1 MGKIFD
7 ALQKAEEDLELL
19 RTDST
24 YESHQPI
31 LTGSKIKGSRFTPLE
46 PFEDLKTN
54 LLSRYPHGTIKS
66 ILFNGIS
73 HGGGCST
80 TTLNFANAL
89 ASDTRRRVLLI
100 DVNLRTPMLHKVY
113 QGRQPLDLSD
123 LMEKGGHLVSQIEKT
138 AMGNLHVISCGGGS
152 LWGPMGL
159 FESSEF
165 EQFMTTMYDN
175 FDYLILDAP
184 PVLIYAEFRILC
196 ARVDGVVLVFESG
209 KVRKQVARR
218 AKKELEDAGARILGV
233 VVNRRKHYIPKW
245 IYKRL

>member
-1 MGKIFD
+1 MGKIYR
-7 ALQKAEEDLELL
+7 APYRAEEELQVM
-19 RTDST
+19 RS
-24 YESHQPI
+24 ESNYQPHQPI
-31 LTGSKIKGSRFTPLE
+31 LTDSRIKGSRFTPLE
-46 PFEDLKTN
+46 PFENLKTN
-54 LLSRYPHGTIKS
+54 LLSRYPRGTIKS
-66 ILFNGIS
+66 ILFNGTR

-89 ASDTRRRVLLI
+89 ASDTRRKVLLI
-100 DVNLRTPMLHKVY
+100 DVNLRTPILHKVY
-113 QGRQPLDLSD
+113 QGRQPVELSD
-123 LMEKGGHLVSQIEKT
+123 LMGSGGRLVSQIEKT
-138 AMGNLHVISCGGGS
+138 AMGNLYVISCGGGS

-233 VVNRRKHYIPKW
+233 VINRRKHYIPAW
-245 IYKRL
+245 LYKRL

>member
-1 MGKIFD
+1 
-7 ALQKAEEDLELL
+7 
-19 RTDST
+19 
-24 YESHQPI
+24 

-54 LLSRYPHGTIKS
+54 LLSRYPRGTIKS
-66 ILFNGIS
+66 ILFNGTR

-89 ASDTRRRVLLI
+89 ASDTRRKVLLV
-100 DVNLRTPMLHKVY
+100 DVNLRTPMLHNVS
-113 QGRQPLDLSD
+113 QGRQLGELSD
-123 LMEKGGHLVSQIEKT
+123 LMKSGGRLVSQIEKT
-138 AMGNLHVISCGGGS
+138 AIENLYMISCGLGS
-152 LWGPMGL
+152 MRGPTRL

-196 ARVDGVVLVFESG
+196 SRVDGVVLVFESG

-218 AKKELEDAGARILGV
+218 AQKELEDAGARILGV
-233 VVNRRKHYIPKW
+233 VINRRRQYIPEW